1 MSYKIKKL
9 TQVSCDNLYE
19 NFKEGDKNYMSN
31 YFYHSKDFV
40 PLTKNLELVS
50 SGSYEL
56 DDMYFSTFDFQIKLI
71 EDTSGLH
78 DFENSKII
86 YEIFKN
92 LTPSDANDERLWV
105 RLTHDHCHKYVIKRW
120 MTASNGKEK
129 SKDVI
134 KDRFF
139 FKGRSQ
145 NARIRNGISRLWWIA
160 FLTIQP
166 EATSEQ
172 EKWKYTKAI
181 CESQDFITSILE
193 RTMGT
198 YPNVRFGVLE
208 YYIENK
214 ENFGNAKSKKIQQL
228 LRDLNNYGGVNLLPL
243 MSKEDVK
250 SIINKLIQS

>member
-145 NARIRNGISRLWWIA
+145 NYIIIFLFSRLLWI
-160 FLTIQP
+160 
-166 EATSEQ
+166 
-172 EKWKYTKAI
+172 
-181 CESQDFITSILE
+181 DFI
-193 RTMGT
+193 
-198 YPNVRFGVLE
+198 
-208 YYIENK
+208 
-214 ENFGNAKSKKIQQL
+214 
-228 LRDLNNYGGVNLLPL
+228 
-243 MSKEDVK
+243 
-250 SIINKLIQS
+250 